1 MKLTNYAPTVQPN
14 TISGRGNPVS
24 NPSDPRAWGADVSGI
39 NALGNAVGIGLK
51 MAEDDMTADVTN
63 AMNEYNKRIDD
74 LMYNQDNGLAYLKN
88 ENARNVTQLYQEG
101 EKKIRDEVFKMVPKY
116 KKAQDLFIQ
125 KANASTIAGIEDTQK
140 QAYREAQNYKTA
152 VMNDTIETSQ
162 IAISHNY
169 TKPQFVQNELS
180 NIRNAIWAN
189 GKDYG
194 AQWCKDKTEEVM
206 GKTVGDALSQAFADN
221 DMQAVDNLVN
231 RFGPLINPAY
241 IRQFVAKNNA
251 QKEQNFMITQSQ
263 SLAQQFRKDPKGLRD
278 YISKMQ
284 IDEPST
290 GNWGAQI
297 ASSLVDKYVGKPS
310 YLADIG
316 GTTCVY
322 WPTVAAHELNP
333 DIPIMT
339 NTTQLKEFGR
349 EKGIWHA
356 GPDAIKDLQPGD
368 MIILNSPA
376 EEEAHNTVWT
386 GTGIY
391 NSGGSGGSAY
401 TEQLA
406 QDPSSIASF
415 FGEGWSIAGVVSMS
429 QLQGGGMGPAK
440 KRALSPAEQEKLYA
454 ATQREINIL
463 DAQDRKVKQEALQAL
478 KNQLGDLVINHVTD
492 RSQYESVVQ
501 RFIGT
506 GGLESGDV
514 ATLANSYYNAG
525 LAAAGLTRSGRSRG
539 GSGGMTAA
547 EKREQKAAWAEQI
560 ADGTV
565 NQTQAE
571 TALTLMGIPKGSSE
585 FNSYMKMWSVASTG
599 DINMSLLKQRWKN
612 EGHSAEDFKYAV
624 PYMMNYIVGER
635 QAGRQVS
642 QGDAYDAL
650 VAGEEPVEIDVGE
663 AGDERRQVKKNAL
676 YNGFGIY
683 NRDESNGMSYAENV
697 DEPFYLSDKEID
709 DTIGSVPIEED
720 D

>member
-51 MAEDDMTADVTN
+51 MAEDDMTADVTK
-63 AMNEYNKRIDD
+63 AMNEYNRRMDD
-74 LMYNQDNGLAYLKN
+74 LMFNQDSGLAYLKN
-88 ENARNVTQLYQEG
+88 ENARNVTQLYTEG
-101 EKKIRDEVFKMVPKY
+101 EKKIRDEVFKMVPRY
-116 KKAQDLFIQ
+116 KKAQDLFTQ
-125 KANASTIAGIEDTQK
+125 KADAYTMAGIEDTQK

-169 TKPQFVQNELS
+169 QKPEFVQNELN
-180 NIRNAIWAN
+180 NIRNSIWAN

-194 AQWCKDKTEEVM
+194 TQWCKDKTEEVV
-206 GKTVGDALSQAFADN
+206 GKTVADALGQASANN
-221 DMQAVDNLVN
+221 DMRAVDNIIN
-231 RFGPLINPAY
+231 RFGPMVNPAY
-241 IRQFVAKNNA
+241 IRQFVARNNQ

-263 SLAQQFRKDPKGLRD
+263 QLAQQFRKDPKGLRD
-278 YISKMQ
+278 AISKMQ

-310 YLADIG
+310 YLEDIG

-333 DIPIMT
+333 DIPVMT
-339 NTTQLKEFGR
+339 NTTQLKEFGQ

-356 GPDAIKDLQPGD
+356 GPDAIKNLQPGD
-368 MIILNSPA
+368 MIVLNSPA

-415 FGEGWSIAGVVSMS
+415 FGDGWSIAGVVSMS

-478 KNQLGDLVINHVTD
+478 KNQLGGLVINHVTD
-492 RSQYESVVQ
+492 RSQYESIVQ
-501 RFIGT
+501 RSIGS

-525 LAAAGLTRSGRSRG
+525 LAAAGLTRSGRSAG

-547 EKREQKAAWAEQI
+547 EKRERKAAWAEQI

-697 DEPFYLSDKEID
+697 DEPFYLSDKEIND
-709 DTIGSVPIEED
+709 AIGSVPIEED

>member
-1 MKLTNYAPTVQPN
+1 MKLTNYAKSIAPN
-14 TISGRGNPVS
+14 NIQGQGNAISV
-24 NPSDPRAWGADVSGI
+24 PSDPRAWGADVSGI

-51 MAEDDMTADVTN
+51 MAEDDMTADVTK
-63 AMNEYNKRIDD
+63 AMNEYNRRMDD
-74 LMYNQDNGLAYLKN
+74 LMFNQNSGLAYLKN

-101 EKKIRDEVFKMVPKY
+101 EKKIRDEVFKMVPRY
-116 KKAQDLFIQ
+116 KKAQDLFTQ
-125 KANASTIAGIEDTQK
+125 KADAYTMAGIEDTQK

-169 TKPQFVQNELS
+169 QKPEFVQNELN
-180 NIRNAIWAN
+180 NIRNSIWAN

-194 AQWCKDKTEEVM
+194 AQWCKDKTEEVV
-206 GKTVGDALSQAFADN
+206 GKTVADALGQASANN
-221 DMQAVDNLVN
+221 DMQAVDNIIN
-231 RFGPLINPAY
+231 RFGPMVNPAY
-241 IRQFVAKNNA
+241 IRQFVARNNQ

-263 SLAQQFRKDPKGLRD
+263 QLAQQFRKDPKGLRD
-278 YISKMQ
+278 AISKMQ

-297 ASSLVDKYVGKPS
+297 ANNLVDNYQNKAS
-310 YLADIG
+310 RLDEIG

-333 DIPIMT
+333 DIPVMT
-339 NTTQLKEFGR
+339 STTQLKEFGR

-356 GPDAIKDLQPGD
+356 GPDAIKNLQPGD
-368 MIILNSPA
+368 MIILNSPN
-376 EEEAHNTVWT
+376 EEEAHNTVWV
-386 GTGIY
+386 GNGIY
-391 NSGGSGGSAY
+391 NSGGAEDAY
-401 TEQLA
+401 VRSVPQTAEG
-406 QDPSSIASF
+406 IAGY
-415 FGEGWSIAGVVSMS
+415 FGDGWSIAGVVSMS

-440 KRALSPAEQEKLYA
+440 KRALSPAEQEKLFA

-501 RFIGT
+501 RSIGT

-525 LAAAGLTRSGRSRG
+525 LAAAGLTRSGRRAG

-547 EKREQKAAWAEQI
+547 EKRERKAAWAEQI

-635 QAGRQVS
+635 QVS

-676 YNGFGIY
+676 YNGFGVY
-683 NRDESNGMSYAENV
+683 YRDEKTGMVYAENV
-697 DEPFYLSDKEID
+697 AEPFYLSDKEIN

>member
-24 NPSDPRAWGADVSGI
+24 NPSDPRVWGADVSGI
-39 NALGNAVGIGLK
+39 NALGNAVGVGLK
-51 MAEDDMTADVTN
+51 MAEDDMTADVTK
-63 AMNEYNKRIDD
+63 AMNEYNRRIDD
-74 LMYNQDNGLAYLKN
+74 LMFNKDTGLAYLKN
-88 ENARNVTQLYQEG
+88 ENARNVTQLYQQG
-101 EKKIRDEVFKMVPKY
+101 EKKIRDEVFQMVPKY

-125 KANASTIAGIEDTQK
+125 KADASTIAGIEDTQK

-169 TKPQFVQNELS
+169 TKPQFIQNELS

-221 DMQAVDNLVN
+221 DMQSVDNLVN
-231 RFGPLINPAY
+231 RFGPLVNPAY

-297 ASSLVDKYVGKPS
+297 ASNLVDNYQHKAS
-310 YLADIG
+310 RLDEIG

-333 DIPIMT
+333 DIPVMT

-349 EKGIWHA
+349 EKGIWHP
-356 GPDAIKDLQPGD
+356 GPDAIKNLQPGD

-376 EEEAHNTVWT
+376 EEEAHNTVWV
-386 GTGIY
+386 GNGIY
-391 NSGGSGGSAY
+391 NSGGAEDAY
-401 TEQLA
+401 VRSVPQTAEG
-406 QDPSSIASF
+406 IAGY
-415 FGEGWSIAGVVSMS
+415 FGDGWSIAGVVSMS

-440 KRALSPAEQEKLYA
+440 KRALSPAEQEKLFS

-463 DAQDRKVKQEALQAL
+463 DAQDRKVKQEAIQAL
-478 KNQLGDLVINHVTD
+478 KNQLGDLVMNHVTD
-492 RSQYESVVQ
+492 KSQYEDAV
-501 RFIGT
+501 RRAIGT
-506 GGLESGDV
+506 GGLEAGDV
-514 ATLANSYYNAG
+514 ATLANTYYGAG
-525 LAAAGLTRSGRSRG
+525 LSAAGLTRSGRSRG
-539 GSGGMTAA
+539 GSGELTAA
-547 EKREQKAAWAEQI
+547 EKRERKAAWAEQV
-560 ADGTV
+560 ADGTI

-612 EGHSAEDFKYAV
+612 EGHSSDDFKYAV
-624 PYMMNYIVGER
+624 PYMMNYIIGER

-642 QGDAYDAL
+642 QGDAYAAL

-683 NRDESNGMSYAENV
+683 NRDEKNGMSYAENV
-697 DEPFYLSDKEID
+697 DEPFYLSDKEIND
-709 DTIGSVPIEED
+709 AIGSVPIEED

>member
-14 TISGRGNPVS
+14 TISGRGTPVS

-39 NALGNAVGIGLK
+39 NAMGNAVGIGLK
-51 MAEDDMTADVTN
+51 MAEDDMTADVTK
-63 AMNEYNKRIDD
+63 AMNEYNRRMDD
-74 LMYNQDNGLAYLKN
+74 LMFNQDSGLAYLKN

-101 EKKIRDEVFKMVPKY
+101 EKKIRDEVFKMVPRY
-116 KKAQDLFIQ
+116 KKAQDLFTQ
-125 KANASTIAGIEDTQK
+125 KADAYTMAGIEDTQK

-169 TKPQFVQNELS
+169 QKPEFVQNELN
-180 NIRNAIWAN
+180 NIINSIWAN

-194 AQWCKDKTEEVM
+194 AQWCKDKTEEVV
-206 GKTVGDALSQAFADN
+206 GKTVADALWQASVNN
-221 DMQAVDNLVN
+221 DMQAVDNIIN
-231 RFGPLINPAY
+231 RFGPMVNPAY
-241 IRQFVAKNNA
+241 IRQFVARNNQ

-263 SLAQQFRKDPKGLRD
+263 QLAQQFRKDPKGLRD
-278 YISKMQ
+278 AISKMQ

-290 GNWGAQI
+290 GNWGALF
-297 ASSLVDKYVGKPS
+297 ASSLADKYVGKPS
-310 YLADIG
+310 YLEDIG

-333 DIPIMT
+333 DIPVMT

-349 EKGIWHA
+349 EKGVWHA
-356 GPDAIKDLQPGD
+356 GPDAIKNLQPGD

-463 DAQDRKVKQEALQAL
+463 DAQDRKVKQEALEAL

-501 RFIGT
+501 RSIGT

-525 LAAAGLTRSGRSRG
+525 LAAAGLTRSGRA
-539 GSGGMTAA
+539 SGNVSSAA
-547 EKREQKAAWAEQI
+547 QRRQDKADWAEVI
-560 ADGTV
+560 ADGTM
-565 NQTQAE
+565 NKTQAE
-571 TALTLMGIPKGSSE
+571 NTLKLHGVQPGSTE
-585 FNSYMKMWSVASTG
+585 WNSYMKMWSIAASG
-599 DINMSLLKQRWKN
+599 GVDLSLLKQRWHD
-612 EGHSAEDFKYAV
+612 EGYAMEDFKYAL
-624 PYMMNYIVGER
+624 PYMFNGLISMRQEGKEPNQKDAWDLITDGER
-635 QAGRQVS
+635 PQKLWTSHGVYKTKTNR
-642 QGDAYDAL
+642 
-650 VAGEEPVEIDVGE
+650 
-663 AGDERRQVKKNAL
+663 
-676 YNGFGIY
+676 IY
-683 NRDESNGMSYAENV
+683 NTTGAYSHSEKTGLSYLEGRDEDKPVHLY
-697 DEPFYLSDKEID
+697 DEDIYNL
-709 DTIGSVPIEED
+709 TGGVPVEED

>member
-63 AMNEYNKRIDD
+63 AMNEYNKRMDD

-125 KANASTIAGIEDTQK
+125 KADASTVAGIEDTQK

-194 AQWCKDKTEEVM
+194 DQWCKDKTEEVM
-206 GKTVGDALSQAFADN
+206 GKTVGYALSQAFADN
-221 DMQAVDNLVN
+221 DMQSVDNLVN
-231 RFGPLINPAY
+231 RFGPLVNPAY

-297 ASSLVDKYVGKPS
+297 ASNLVDNYQHKAS
-310 YLADIG
+310 RLDEIG

-333 DIPIMT
+333 DIPVMT
-339 NTTQLKEFGR
+339 VTTQLKEFGR
-349 EKGIWHA
+349 EKGIWHP
-356 GPDAIKDLQPGD
+356 GPDAIKNLQPGD
-368 MIILNSPA
+368 MIILNSPY
-376 EEEAHNTVWT
+376 EEEAHNTVWV
-386 GTGIY
+386 GNGIY
-391 NSGGSGGSAY
+391 NSGGAEDAY
-401 TEQLA
+401 VRSVPQTAEG
-406 QDPSSIASF
+406 IAGY
-415 FGEGWSIAGVVSMS
+415 FGDGWSIAGVVSMS

-440 KRALSPAEQEKLYA
+440 KRALSPAEQEKLFS

-463 DAQDRKVKQEALQAL
+463 DAQDRKVKQEALEAL

-501 RFIGT
+501 RSIGT

-525 LAAAGLTRSGRSRG
+525 LAAAGLTRSGRD
-539 GSGGMTAA
+539 SGNVSSAA
-547 EKREQKAAWAEQI
+547 QRRQDKADWAEVI
-560 ADGTV
+560 ADGTM
-565 NQTQAE
+565 NKTQAE
-571 TALTLMGIPKGSSE
+571 NTLKLHGVQPGSTE
-585 FNSYMKMWSVASTG
+585 WNSYMKMWSIAASG
-599 DINMSLLKQRWKN
+599 GVDLSLLKQRWHD
-612 EGHSAEDFKYAV
+612 EGYVMEDFEYAL
-624 PYMMNYIVGER
+624 PYMFNGLISMKQEGKEPNQKDAWDLITDGER
-635 QAGRQVS
+635 PQKLWTSHGVYKTKTNR
-642 QGDAYDAL
+642 
-650 VAGEEPVEIDVGE
+650 
-663 AGDERRQVKKNAL
+663 
-676 YNGFGIY
+676 IY
-683 NRDESNGMSYAENV
+683 NTTGAYSHSEETGLSYLEGRDEDKPVHLY
-697 DEPFYLSDKEID
+697 DEDIYNL
-709 DTIGSVPIEED
+709 TGGVPVEED

>member
-1 MKLTNYAPTVQPN
+1 MKLTNYAPTVQLN

-51 MAEDDMTADVTN
+51 MAEDDMTADVTK
-63 AMNEYNKRIDD
+63 AMNEYNRRMDD
-74 LMYNQDNGLAYLKN
+74 LMFNQDSGLAYLKN
-88 ENARNVTQLYQEG
+88 ENARNVTQLYTEG
-101 EKKIRDEVFKMVPKY
+101 EKKIRDEVFKMVPRY
-116 KKAQDLFIQ
+116 KKAQDLFTQ
-125 KANASTIAGIEDTQK
+125 KADAYTMAGIEDTQK
-140 QAYREAQNYKTA
+140 QAYREAKNYKTA

-169 TKPQFVQNELS
+169 QKPEFVQNELN
-180 NIRNAIWAN
+180 NIRNSIWAN

-194 AQWCKDKTEEVM
+194 AQWCKDKTEEVV

-231 RFGPLINPAY
+231 RFGPLVNPAY

-263 SLAQQFRKDPKGLRD
+263 QLATKFRKDPKGLRD
-278 YISKMQ
+278 YIDKMT
-284 IDEPST
+284 IKEPTT
-290 GNWGAQI
+290 GNYGSMILSSFRNMVGA
-297 ASSLVDKYVGKPS
+297 PF
-310 YLADIG
+310 DIPG
-316 GTTCVY
+316 GTGCVY
-322 WPTVAAHELNP
+322 YSFKAVRDAGFDVP
-333 DIPIMT
+333 DIKDT
-339 NTTQLKEFGR
+339 DSAEAWAKRDDVNLWR
-349 EKGIWHA
+349 
-356 GPDAIKDLQPGD
+356 GPDYKPQPGD
-368 MIILNSPA
+368 MAIVSNSMYA
-376 EEEAHNTVWT
+376 NGH
-386 GTGIY
+386 
-391 NSGGSGGSAY
+391 
-401 TEQLA
+401 
-406 QDPSSIASF
+406 
-415 FGEGWSIAGVVSMS
+415 AGVVTENGVIQAGNHKGARDVYETPDTDPETGLGGKIYGYVAFS
-429 QLQGGGMGPAK
+429 QLNGGGVGPAK
-440 KRALSPAEQEKLYA
+440 DRPMTPAEKEKLFA

-492 RSQYESVVQ
+492 RSQYESIVQ
-501 RFIGT
+501 RSIGT

-525 LAAAGLTRSGRSRG
+525 LAAAGLTRSGRRAG

-547 EKREQKAAWAEQI
+547 EKRERKAAWAEQI

-585 FNSYMKMWSVASTG
+585 FNSYMKMWSVASAG

-676 YNGFGIY
+676 YNGFGVY
-683 NRDESNGMSYAENV
+683 YRDEKTGMVYAENV
-697 DEPFYLSDKEID
+697 SEPFYLSDKEIN

>member
-63 AMNEYNKRIDD
+63 AMNEYNKRMDD

-125 KANASTIAGIEDTQK
+125 KADASTVAGIEDTQK

-194 AQWCKDKTEEVM
+194 DQWCKDKTEEVM
-206 GKTVGDALSQAFADN
+206 GKTVGYALSQAFADN
-221 DMQAVDNLVN
+221 DMQSVDNLVN
-231 RFGPLINPAY
+231 RFGPLVNPAY

-297 ASSLVDKYVGKPS
+297 ASNLVDNYQHKAS
-310 YLADIG
+310 RLDEIG

-333 DIPIMT
+333 DIPVMT
-339 NTTQLKEFGR
+339 VTTQLKEFGR
-349 EKGIWHA
+349 EKGIWHP
-356 GPDAIKDLQPGD
+356 GPDAIKNLQPGD
-368 MIILNSPA
+368 MIILNSPY
-376 EEEAHNTVWT
+376 EEEAHNTVWV
-386 GTGIY
+386 GNGIY
-391 NSGGSGGSAY
+391 NSGGAEDAY
-401 TEQLA
+401 VRSVPQTAEG
-406 QDPSSIASF
+406 IAGY
-415 FGEGWSIAGVVSMS
+415 FGDGWSIAGVVSMS

-440 KRALSPAEQEKLYA
+440 KRALSPAEQEKLFS

-463 DAQDRKVKQEALQAL
+463 DAQDRKVKQEALEAL

-501 RFIGT
+501 RSIGT

-525 LAAAGLTRSGRSRG
+525 LAAAGLTRSGRA
-539 GSGGMTAA
+539 SGNVSSAA
-547 EKREQKAAWAEQI
+547 QRRQDKADWAEVI
-560 ADGTV
+560 ADGTM
-565 NQTQAE
+565 NKTQAE
-571 TALTLMGIPKGSSE
+571 NTLKLHGVQPGSTE
-585 FNSYMKMWSVASTG
+585 WNSYMKMWSIAASG
-599 DINMSLLKQRWKN
+599 GVDLSLLKQRWHD
-612 EGHSAEDFKYAV
+612 EGYVMEDFKYAL
-624 PYMMNYIVGER
+624 PYMFNGLISMKQEGKEPNQKDAWDLITDGER
-635 QAGRQVS
+635 PQKLWTSHGVYKTKTNR
-642 QGDAYDAL
+642 
-650 VAGEEPVEIDVGE
+650 
-663 AGDERRQVKKNAL
+663 
-676 YNGFGIY
+676 IY
-683 NRDESNGMSYAENV
+683 NTTGAYSHSEETGLSYLEGRDEDKPVHLY
-697 DEPFYLSDKEID
+697 DEDIYNL
-709 DTIGSVPIEED
+709 TGGVPVEED

>member
-51 MAEDDMTADVTN
+51 MAEDDMTADVTK
-63 AMNEYNKRIDD
+63 AMNEYNRRMDD
-74 LMYNQDNGLAYLKN
+74 LMFNQDSGLAYLKN
-88 ENARNVTQLYQEG
+88 ENARNVTQLYTEG
-101 EKKIRDEVFKMVPKY
+101 EKKIRDEVFKMVPRY
-116 KKAQDLFIQ
+116 KKAQDLFTQ
-125 KANASTIAGIEDTQK
+125 KADAYTMAGIEDTQK

-169 TKPQFVQNELS
+169 QKPEFVQNELN
-180 NIRNAIWAN
+180 NIRNSIWAN

-194 AQWCKDKTEEVM
+194 AQWCKDKTEEVV
-206 GKTVGDALSQAFADN
+206 GKTVADALGQASANN
-221 DMQAVDNLVN
+221 DMQAVDNIIN
-231 RFGPLINPAY
+231 RFGPMVNPAY
-241 IRQFVAKNNA
+241 IRQFVARNNQ

-263 SLAQQFRKDPKGLRD
+263 QLAQQFRKDPKGLRD
-278 YISKMQ
+278 AIAKMQ

-297 ASSLVDKYVGKPS
+297 ASNLVGNYQHKASRLDE
-310 YLADIG
+310 IG

-333 DIPIMT
+333 DIPVMT

-356 GPDAIKDLQPGD
+356 GPDAIKNLQPGD
-368 MIILNSPA
+368 MIILNSPN
-376 EEEAHNTVWT
+376 EEEAHNTVWV
-386 GTGIY
+386 GNGIY
-391 NSGGSGGSAY
+391 NSGGAEDAYVRSVPQTAEGISGY
-401 TEQLA
+401 
-406 QDPSSIASF
+406 
-415 FGEGWSIAGVVSMS
+415 FGDGWSIAGVVSMS

-463 DAQDRKVKQEALQAL
+463 DAQDRKVKQEALEAL

-501 RFIGT
+501 RSIGT

-525 LAAAGLTRSGRSRG
+525 LAAAGLTRSGRA
-539 GSGGMTAA
+539 SGAVSSAA
-547 EKREQKAAWAEQI
+547 QRRQDKADWAEVV
-560 ADGTV
+560 ADGTM
-565 NQTQAE
+565 NKTQAE
-571 TALTLMGIPKGSSE
+571 NTLKLHGVQPGSTE
-585 FNSYMKMWSVASTG
+585 WNSCMKMWSIAASG
-599 DINMSLLKQRWKN
+599 GVDISLLKQRWHD
-612 EGHSAEDFKYAV
+612 GGYAMEDFKYAL
-624 PYMMNYIVGER
+624 PYMFNGLISMRQEGKEPNQKDAWDLITDGER
-635 QAGRQVS
+635 PQKLWTSHGVYETKTNR
-642 QGDAYDAL
+642 
-650 VAGEEPVEIDVGE
+650 
-663 AGDERRQVKKNAL
+663 
-676 YNGFGIY
+676 IY
-683 NRDESNGMSYAENV
+683 NTTGAYSHSEETGLSYLEGRDEDKPVHLY
-697 DEPFYLSDKEID
+697 DEDIYNL
-709 DTIGSVPIEED
+709 TGGVPVEED

>member
-24 NPSDPRAWGADVSGI
+24 NPSDPRAWGADVSGV

-51 MAEDDMTADVTN
+51 MAEDDMTADVTK
-63 AMNEYNKRIDD
+63 AMNEYNRRMDD
-74 LMYNQDNGLAYLKN
+74 LMFNQENGLAYLKN

-125 KANASTIAGIEDTQK
+125 KADASTVAGIEDTQK

-206 GKTVGDALSQAFADN
+206 GKTVGYALSQAFADN
-221 DMQAVDNLVN
+221 DMQSVDNLVN
-231 RFGPLINPAY
+231 RFGPLVNPAY

-297 ASSLVDKYVGKPS
+297 ASNLVDNYQHKAS
-310 YLADIG
+310 RLDEIG

-333 DIPIMT
+333 DIPVMT
-339 NTTQLKEFGR
+339 VTTQLKEFGR
-349 EKGIWHA
+349 EKKIWHP
-356 GPDAIKDLQPGD
+356 GPDAIKNLQPGD
-368 MIILNSPA
+368 MIILNSPN
-376 EEEAHNTVWT
+376 EEEAHNTVWV
-386 GTGIY
+386 GNGIY
-391 NSGGSGGSAY
+391 NSGGAEDAY
-401 TEQLA
+401 VRSVPQTAEG
-406 QDPSSIASF
+406 IAGY
-415 FGEGWSIAGVVSMS
+415 FGDGWSIAGVVSMS

-440 KRALSPAEQEKLYA
+440 KRALSPAEQEKLFF

-463 DAQDRKVKQEALQAL
+463 DAQDRKVKQEALEAL

-501 RFIGT
+501 RSIGT

-525 LAAAGLTRSGRSRG
+525 LAAAGLTRSGRA
-539 GSGGMTAA
+539 SGNVSSAA
-547 EKREQKAAWAEQI
+547 QRRQDKADWAEVI
-560 ADGTV
+560 ADGTM
-565 NQTQAE
+565 NKTQAE
-571 TALTLMGIPKGSSE
+571 NTLKLHGVQPGSTE
-585 FNSYMKMWSVASTG
+585 WNSYMKMWSIVASG
-599 DINMSLLKQRWKN
+599 GVDLSLLKQRWHD
-612 EGHSAEDFKYAV
+612 EGYAMEDFKYAL
-624 PYMMNYIVGER
+624 PYMFNGLISMRQEGKEPNQKDAWDLITDGER
-635 QAGRQVS
+635 PQKLWTSHGVYKTKTNR
-642 QGDAYDAL
+642 
-650 VAGEEPVEIDVGE
+650 
-663 AGDERRQVKKNAL
+663 
-676 YNGFGIY
+676 IY
-683 NRDESNGMSYAENV
+683 NTTGAYSHSEKTGLSYLEGRDEDKPVHLY
-697 DEPFYLSDKEID
+697 DEDIYNL
-709 DTIGSVPIEED
+709 TGGVPVEED

>member
-1 MKLTNYAPTVQPN
+1 
-14 TISGRGNPVS
+14 
-24 NPSDPRAWGADVSGI
+24 VSGI

-51 MAEDDMTADVTN
+51 MAEDDMTADVTK
-63 AMNEYNKRIDD
+63 AMNEYNRRMDD
-74 LMYNQDNGLAYLKN
+74 LMFNKDTGLAYLKN

-101 EKKIRDEVFKMVPKY
+101 EKKIRDEVFQMVPKY

-125 KANASTIAGIEDTQK
+125 KADASTIAGIEDTQK

-169 TKPQFVQNELS
+169 QKPEFVQNELN
-180 NIRNAIWAN
+180 NIRNSIWAN

-231 RFGPLINPAY
+231 RFGPLVNPAY

-263 SLAQQFRKDPKGLRD
+263 QLATKFRKDPKGLRD
-278 YISKMQ
+278 YIDKMT
-284 IDEPST
+284 IKEPTT
-290 GNWGAQI
+290 GNYGSMILSSFRNMVGA
-297 ASSLVDKYVGKPS
+297 PF
-310 YLADIG
+310 DIPG
-316 GTTCVY
+316 GTGCVY
-322 WPTVAAHELNP
+322 YSFKAVRDAGFDVP
-333 DIPIMT
+333 DIKDT
-339 NTTQLKEFGR
+339 DSAEAWAKRDDVNLWR
-349 EKGIWHA
+349 
-356 GPDAIKDLQPGD
+356 GPDYKPQPGD
-368 MIILNSPA
+368 MAIVSNSMYA
-376 EEEAHNTVWT
+376 NGH
-386 GTGIY
+386 
-391 NSGGSGGSAY
+391 
-401 TEQLA
+401 
-406 QDPSSIASF
+406 
-415 FGEGWSIAGVVSMS
+415 AGVVTENGVIQAGNHKGARDVYETPDTDPETGLGGKIYGYVAFS
-429 QLQGGGMGPAK
+429 QLNGGGVGPAK
-440 KRALSPAEQEKLYA
+440 DRPMTPAEKEKLFA

-463 DAQDRKVKQEALQAL
+463 DAQDRKVKQEAIQAL
-478 KNQLGDLVINHVTD
+478 KNQLGDLVMNHITD
-492 RSQYESVVQ
+492 KSQYEDAV
-501 RFIGT
+501 RRAIGT
-506 GGLESGDV
+506 GGLEAGDV
-514 ATLANSYYNAG
+514 ATLANTYYGAG
-525 LAAAGLTRSGRSRG
+525 LSAAGLTRSGRAVGTG
-539 GSGGMTAA
+539 GSTAA
-547 EKREQKAAWAEQI
+547 EKRERKAAWAEQV
-560 ADGTV
+560 ADGTI

-612 EGHSAEDFKYAV
+612 EGHSSDDFKYAV
-624 PYMMNYIVGER
+624 PYMMNYIIGER

-642 QGDAYDAL
+642 QGDAYAAL

-663 AGDERRQVKKNAL
+663 AGNERRQVKKNAL

-683 NRDESNGMSYAENV
+683 NRDERNGMNYAENV
-697 DEPFYLSDKEID
+697 DEPFYLSDKEIND
-709 DTIGSVPIEED
+709 AIGSVPIEED

>member
-24 NPSDPRAWGADVSGI
+24 NPSDPRTWGADVSGI

-51 MAEDDMTADVTN
+51 MAEDDMTADVTK
-63 AMNEYNKRIDD
+63 AMNEYNRRMDD
-74 LMYNQDNGLAYLKN
+74 LMFNKDTGLAYLKN

-101 EKKIRDEVFKMVPKY
+101 EKKIRDEVFQMVPKY

-125 KANASTIAGIEDTQK
+125 KADASTIAGIEDTQK

-169 TKPQFVQNELS
+169 QKPEFVQNELN
-180 NIRNAIWAN
+180 NIRNSIWAN

-231 RFGPLINPAY
+231 RFGPLVNPAY

-263 SLAQQFRKDPKGLRD
+263 QLATKFRKDPKGLRD
-278 YISKMQ
+278 YIDKMT
-284 IDEPST
+284 IKEPTT
-290 GNWGAQI
+290 GNYGSMILSSFRNMVGA
-297 ASSLVDKYVGKPS
+297 PF
-310 YLADIG
+310 DIPG
-316 GTTCVY
+316 GTGCVY
-322 WPTVAAHELNP
+322 YSFKAVRDAGFDVP
-333 DIPIMT
+333 DIKDT
-339 NTTQLKEFGR
+339 DSAEAWAKRDDVNLWR
-349 EKGIWHA
+349 
-356 GPDAIKDLQPGD
+356 GPDYKPQPGD
-368 MIILNSPA
+368 MAIVSNSMYA
-376 EEEAHNTVWT
+376 NGH
-386 GTGIY
+386 
-391 NSGGSGGSAY
+391 
-401 TEQLA
+401 
-406 QDPSSIASF
+406 
-415 FGEGWSIAGVVSMS
+415 AGVVTENGVIQAGNHKGARDVYETPDTDPETGLGGKIYGYVAFS
-429 QLQGGGMGPAK
+429 QLNGGGVGPAK
-440 KRALSPAEQEKLYA
+440 DRPMTPAEKEKLFA

-463 DAQDRKVKQEALQAL
+463 DAQDRKVKQEAIQAL
-478 KNQLGDLVINHVTD
+478 KNQLGDLVMNHITD
-492 RSQYESVVQ
+492 KSQYEDAV
-501 RFIGT
+501 RRAIGT
-506 GGLESGDV
+506 GGLEAGDV
-514 ATLANSYYNAG
+514 ATLANTYYGAG
-525 LAAAGLTRSGRSRG
+525 LSAAGLTRSGRAVGTG
-539 GSGGMTAA
+539 GSTAA
-547 EKREQKAAWAEQI
+547 EKRERKAAWAEQV
-560 ADGTV
+560 ADGTI

-612 EGHSAEDFKYAV
+612 EGHSSDDFKYAV
-624 PYMMNYIVGER
+624 PYMMNYIIGER

-642 QGDAYDAL
+642 QGDAYAAL

-663 AGDERRQVKKNAL
+663 AGNERRQVKKNAL

-683 NRDESNGMSYAENV
+683 NRDERNGMNYAENV
-697 DEPFYLSDKEID
+697 DEPFYLSDKEIND
-709 DTIGSVPIEED
+709 AIGSVPIEED

>member
-63 AMNEYNKRIDD
+63 AMNEYNKRMDD

-125 KANASTIAGIEDTQK
+125 KADASTVAGIEDTQK

-194 AQWCKDKTEEVM
+194 DQWCKDKTEEVM
-206 GKTVGDALSQAFADN
+206 GKTVGYALSQAFADN
-221 DMQAVDNLVN
+221 DMQSVDNLVN
-231 RFGPLINPAY
+231 RFGPLVNPAY

-297 ASSLVDKYVGKPS
+297 ASNLVDNYQHKAS
-310 YLADIG
+310 RLDEIG

-333 DIPIMT
+333 DIPVMT
-339 NTTQLKEFGR
+339 VTTQLKEFGR
-349 EKGIWHA
+349 EKGIWHP
-356 GPDAIKDLQPGD
+356 GPDAIKNLQPGD
-368 MIILNSPA
+368 MIILNSPY
-376 EEEAHNTVWT
+376 EEEAHNTVWV
-386 GTGIY
+386 GNGIY
-391 NSGGSGGSAY
+391 NSGGAEDAY
-401 TEQLA
+401 VRSVPQTAEG
-406 QDPSSIASF
+406 IAGY
-415 FGEGWSIAGVVSMS
+415 FGDGWSIAGVVSMS

-440 KRALSPAEQEKLYA
+440 KRALSPAEQEKLFS

-463 DAQDRKVKQEALQAL
+463 DAQDRKVKQEALEAL

-501 RFIGT
+501 RSIGT

-525 LAAAGLTRSGRSRG
+525 LAAAGLTRSGRA
-539 GSGGMTAA
+539 SGNVSSAA
-547 EKREQKAAWAEQI
+547 QRRQDKADWAEVI
-560 ADGTV
+560 ADGTM
-565 NQTQAE
+565 NKTQAE
-571 TALTLMGIPKGSSE
+571 NTLKLHGVQPGSTE
-585 FNSYMKMWSVASTG
+585 WNSYMKMWSIAASG
-599 DINMSLLKQRWKN
+599 GVDLSLLKQRWHD
-612 EGHSAEDFKYAV
+612 EGYVMEDFEYAL
-624 PYMMNYIVGER
+624 PYMFNGLISMKQEGKEPNQKDAWDLITDGER
-635 QAGRQVS
+635 PQKLWTSHGVYKTKTNR
-642 QGDAYDAL
+642 
-650 VAGEEPVEIDVGE
+650 
-663 AGDERRQVKKNAL
+663 
-676 YNGFGIY
+676 IY
-683 NRDESNGMSYAENV
+683 NTTGAYSHSEETGLSYLEGRDEDKPVHLY
-697 DEPFYLSDKEID
+697 DEDIYNL
-709 DTIGSVPIEED
+709 TGGVPVEED